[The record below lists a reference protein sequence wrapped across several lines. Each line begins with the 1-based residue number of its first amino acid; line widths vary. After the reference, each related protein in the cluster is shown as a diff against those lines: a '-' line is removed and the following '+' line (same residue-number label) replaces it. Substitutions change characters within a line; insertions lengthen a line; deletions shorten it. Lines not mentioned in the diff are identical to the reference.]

1 MTRPNPKLFQR
12 VQQAEMTTPQTS
24 SQSPAPPT
32 YNEALTSPTSPPPT
46 QLTPP
51 KNTAPPPPQ
60 PQPQIAHTQGG
71 VAYIVNP
78 NPQPV
83 LVTTRDVMIIKNAY
97 TFHPY
102 PEYCPKCQTI
112 VTTRRVWVSG
122 SCACTVLILALCLP
136 FLWPMLFFLCTPAF
150 KDAHHY
156 CPNCLTLLA
165 IRRR

>member
-1 MTRPNPKLFQR
+1 
-12 VQQAEMTTPQTS
+12 
-24 SQSPAPPT
+24 
-32 YNEALTSPTSPPPT
+32 EALSAPSAPPPT
-46 QLTPP
+46 QAAQPV
-51 KNTAPPPPQ
+51 
-60 PQPQIAHTQGG
+60 PQPQIVYTQAG
-71 VAYIVNP
+71 VAYNVH
-78 NPQPV
+78 PQPII
-83 LVTTRDVMIIKNAY
+83 VTPHVIVIKDAY

-122 SCACTVLILALCLP
+122 SCACTVLILSLCIP

-156 CPNCLTLLA
+156 CPRCLTLLA